1 MSDYD
6 DQTQWAGGDQPAAE
20 PLFALAD
27 NPGLSVSVDEDDNEA
42 GHAVLHVESGVKV
55 AFTVLNAST
64 AVGSCTV
71 DIYVD
76 GDWAKSWSSS
86 DMGQGGSESVELRG
100 LGRFSDGYHEF
111 AAYVTPGL
119 EGRDQVKNNVG
130 IDG

>member
-6 DQTQWAGGDQPAAE
+6 DQTQWAVGDQQPAE

-27 NPGLSVSVDEDDNEA
+27 NPGLSVSVDEDDNDA

-55 AFTVLNAST
+55 AFTVLNVST

-76 GDWAKSWSSS
+76 GDWKKSWSSS
-86 DMGQGGSESVELRG
+86 DMGQGGSESAEVRG

-111 AAYVTPGL
+111 IAYVTPGL
-119 EGRDQVKNNVG
+119 EGRDHVKNNVSV
-130 IDG
+130 DS